1 MGDIEYQMSRSPERS
16 EGTGTVSSI
25 RVLLVD
31 DQEIVRQGLST
42 ILRYAPGIEVV
53 GQAGDGEEAVALA
66 RALRPDVV
74 LMDLKMPRLGGI
86 PTTRRISAE
95 LPDTQV
101 IILTTYD
108 TDDLVFEGIKAGAKG
123 YLLKDAASETLV
135 EAIRGVV
142 RGESR
147 IDPSVARKVLNEFQ
161 RLAAQPLVRPAQ
173 ALPDDLIIEPLTPRE
188 EEVLHL
194 LVEGLS
200 NKEIGARLHLTE
212 GTVKNYVSNVIAKLQ
227 ANDRTHAVVTA
238 LRRGLVDLKP
248 GSSSSPGR
256 GDNR

>member
-1 MGDIEYQMSRSPERS
+1 
-16 EGTGTVSSI
+16 VSSI

-31 DQEIVRQGLST
+31 DQEIVRQGLTT
-42 ILRYAPGIEVV
+42 ILKYAPGIEVV
-53 GQAGDGEEAVALA
+53 GQAGDGEEAVAQA
-66 RALRPDVV
+66 RALRPEVV

-86 PTTRRISAE
+86 PATRRICTE

-108 TDDLVFEGIKAGAKG
+108 ADDLVFEGIKAGAKG

-135 EAIRGVV
+135 EAIHGVM
-142 RGESR
+142 RGESQL
-147 IDPSVARKVLNEFQ
+147 DPSVARKVLGEFQ
-161 RLAAQPLVRPAQ
+161 RLATEAPARKPALDTQDELV
-173 ALPDDLIIEPLTPRE
+173 IEPLTPRE

-212 GTVKNYVSNVIAKLQ
+212 GTIKNYVSNIIAKLQ
-227 ANDRTHAVVTA
+227 ANDRTHAVVLA
-238 LRRGLVDLKP
+238 IKRGLLDLTQ
-248 GSSSSPGR
+248 
-256 GDNR
+256 

>member
-1 MGDIEYQMSRSPERS
+1 
-16 EGTGTVSSI
+16 VSLI

-31 DQEIVRQGLST
+31 DQEIVRQGLTT
-42 ILRYAPGIEVV
+42 ILKYAPGIEVV
-53 GQAGDGEEAVALA
+53 GQAGDGKEAMALA
-66 RALRPDVV
+66 RSLHPDVV

-86 PTTRRISAE
+86 PATRRICAE

-108 TDDLVFEGIKAGAKG
+108 TDDLVFEGVKAGAKG
-123 YLLKDAASETLV
+123 YLLKDAAGETLV
-135 EAIRGVV
+135 EAIRGVI
-142 RGESR
+142 RGESQL
-147 IDPSVARKVLNEFQ
+147 DPGVARKVLGEFR
-161 RLAAQPLVRPAQ
+161 RLAAQSPSRPAK
-173 ALPDDLIIEPLTPRE
+173 APPDDAASSSIRSGIIEPLTPRE

-212 GTVKNYVSNVIAKLQ
+212 GTIKNYVSTIIAKLQ

-238 LRRGLVDLKP
+238 LRRGLVDL
-248 GSSSSPGR
+248 GE
-256 GDNR
+256 